1 MERRISCSADA
12 GAEHEKA
19 LIAPIQLSALKR
31 NVTHAA
37 REVEAIQKHSV
48 RRSFTSGLASV
59 KLLLALE
66 PVSHSVLEGRPE
78 FCFLVEK
85 GEGEKRWCSSKTA
98 PSCEECATWLYRML
112 LKYLWFQEAT
122 LPNYPCKNECC
133 VLPEWNIE
141 NVGQSRCLFENKE

>member
-85 GEGEKRWCSSKTA
+85 GEGERDGVPVGLHLPVRSARPGYTGCCLSIYDSRRQHCQITHVKMNAVCFLNET
-98 PSCEECATWLYRML
+98 LRM
-112 LKYLWFQEAT
+112 
-122 LPNYPCKNECC
+122 
-133 VLPEWNIE
+133 
-141 NVGQSRCLFENKE
+141 